1 MKEHIEKI
9 KSITGLKNISDV
21 FLYGSR
27 TYNTFNKNSDY
38 DFIVLS
44 KDVRKNGKQ
53 YNHLIYNIT
62 VYTPTHFQEKLN
74 ENKPFSIE
82 CFKLPQEFK
91 ILNNTKFNL
100 KLNNYEEE
108 YIKKIKEDKEKLK
121 KNLNMNKRIKILMFI
136 KKLENQ
142 LEHLKDNT
150 EFNFDL
156 KNELKTIRENELS
169 FCNSIMI

>member
-9 KSITGLKNISDV
+9 KNITGLKNISDI

-27 TYNTFNKNSDY
+27 TYNTYQKNSDY

-44 KDVRKNGKQ
+44 KDRRKNGEQ

-74 ENKPFSIE
+74 ENKPFAIE
-82 CFKLPQEFK
+82 CFKLPEEFK

-100 KLNNYEEE
+100 KLKDFENE
-108 YIKKIKEDKEKLK
+108 YLMKIEEDKKKLLK
-121 KNLNMNKRIKILMFI
+121 DLNLYKRVKVLLFI
-136 KKLENQ
+136 KKLEMQ
-142 LEHLKDNT
+142 LESLKNNK
-150 EFNFDL
+150 EFRFDL
-156 KNELKTIRENELS
+156 KEEFNQIKENEFNTYNCLD
-169 FCNSIMI
+169 C